1 MKFYLFQVV
10 FVLVA
15 ILDASPDLFAE
26 NTTRRVVFEDDF
38 ENGLER
44 WQILD
49 PNTWSLV
56 QHEGNHA
63 LEITARS
70 SGISHRFGV
79 PVTLL

>member
-26 NTTRRVVFEDDF
+26 NTIDASSLKIILKMGWKGGRYLTLTLGVLSNMKAIMHWRSLLDRV
-38 ENGLER
+38 
-44 WQILD
+44 
-49 PNTWSLV
+49 S
-56 QHEGNHA
+56 
-63 LEITARS
+63 
-70 SGISHRFGV
+70 ISHRFGV